1 VLAEGVKKANS
12 FDAARVS
19 EAIRS
24 LSVETPMGQ
33 LSYEPNGDLRN
44 ATIYIFQVKDAA
56 FGQVY
61 P

>member
-1 VLAEGVKKANS
+1 
-12 FDAARVS
+12 
-19 EAIRS
+19 
-24 LSVETPMGQ
+24 MGQ